1 MSIDSTPRRVLRLRR
16 MASTS
21 GSSSGW
27 PTTAGVSAW
36 PRSVTAPISQF
47 PTCPVT
53 RRKPRPFFR
62 TPASTVAIRI
72 ERRDLRDEGFAPEPP
87 DVDHRLAVFEE
98 EAARQAPRLPLRNA
112 EREAEVLADALERL
126 AHERHR
132 EAVAEKRDAVEDR
145 QRQPAR
151 TVVESPVHD
160 AVRQPVGDPFPA
172 AARRVLGGRRR
183 AGFRRLPLPHRSDY
197 IEARPLR
204 CESAA
209 DTKRGGFRRLCF
221 PRGSREPYATLRT
234 AMCFGTPAP
243 I

>member
-62 TPASTVAIRI
+62 TLASTARSASNDVIFGTKASLRSRQTSITDRPYSKK
-72 ERRDLRDEGFAPEPP
+72 RRR
-87 DVDHRLAVFEE
+87 
-98 EAARQAPRLPLRNA
+98 ARRRASTLRNA
-112 EREAEVLADALERL
+112 ERETEVLADALERL

-132 EAVAEKRDAVEDR
+132 EAVADERDAVQDR

-151 TVVESPVHD
+151 AVVKSPVHD
-160 AVRQPVGDPFPA
+160 AVRQPVRDPFPA
-172 AARRVLGGRRR
+172 AARRVLRR
-183 AGFRRLPLPHRSDY
+183 ASPG
-197 IEARPLR
+197 RPR
-204 CESAA
+204 TSSA
-209 DTKRGGFRRLCF
+209 
-221 PRGSREPYATLRT
+221 SS
-234 AMCFGTPAP
+234 
-243 I
+243 

>member
-62 TPASTVAIRI
+62 TPASTVPSAL
-72 ERRDLRDEGFAPEPP
+72 ERRDLRDERFAPEAP
-87 DVDHRLAVFEE
+87 DVDDRPAVFEK
-98 EAARQAPRLPLRNA
+98 EATREPPRLPLRNA
-112 EREAEVLADALERL
+112 EREAEVLPDALERL
-126 AHERHR
+126 AHEGDR
-132 EAVAEKRDAVEDR
+132 EAVAEERDAVEDR
-145 QRQPAR
+145 QRQPAGA
-151 TVVESPVHD
+151 VVEAPVHD

-172 AARRVLGGRRR
+172 AARRVLQRSSPGRPQ
-183 AGFRRLPLPHRSDY
+183 ALP
-197 IEARPLR
+197 A
-204 CESAA
+204 SAS
-209 DTKRGGFRRLCF
+209 
-221 PRGSREPYATLRT
+221 P
-234 AMCFGTPAP
+234 
-243 I
+243 